1 MKYEDYN
8 KKIEKISNVLKT
20 NDNLVTTNR
29 KGHNHRDLNFKK
41 NQKRINTNDLDSILS
56 INENYIDCESAV
68 TVGKINRMTIQKEK
82 IVPSLPEGD
91 NFTVGGCLGG
101 IALGSNSYSNGFFNN
116 NVIDFDIILG
126 NGEILKDVSVDKNS
140 DLYYGIGGT
149 YGTIGIITRVKLKL
163 IPCMPYVKVDYLHHD
178 SFDGFYRNFRQIIN
192 DSKDDFVEAFVN
204 NRNDFTIVVANYIED
219 VNSDE
224 ILVIRDKDMFKQ
236 RDMCVYAQIA
246 QKKESNYLRLVDY
259 LERYSYSA
267 FWGHYL
273 YTPREIRDFVYAGL
287 IYSTIPKKLLKS
299 DELNINNIS
308 QLLAI

>member
-1 MKYEDYN
+1 MKYDDYN

-178 SFDGFYRNFRQIIN
+178 SFEGFYNNFKQIIFYR
-192 DSKDDFVEAFVN
+192 KK
-204 NRNDFTIVVANYIED
+204 RRT
-219 VNSDE
+219 
-224 ILVIRDKDMFKQ
+224 VI
-236 RDMCVYAQIA
+236 
-246 QKKESNYLRLVDY
+246 
-259 LERYSYSA
+259 
-267 FWGHYL
+267 
-273 YTPREIRDFVYAGL
+273 
-287 IYSTIPKKLLKS
+287 
-299 DELNINNIS
+299 
-308 QLLAI
+308 

>member
-1 MKYEDYN
+1 MKYDDYN

-140 DLYYGIGGT
+140 DLYYGIGCT
-149 YGTIGIITRVKLKL
+149 YGTIGIITRV
-163 IPCMPYVKVDYLHHD
+163 
-178 SFDGFYRNFRQIIN
+178 
-192 DSKDDFVEAFVN
+192 
-204 NRNDFTIVVANYIED
+204 
-219 VNSDE
+219 
-224 ILVIRDKDMFKQ
+224 
-236 RDMCVYAQIA
+236 
-246 QKKESNYLRLVDY
+246 
-259 LERYSYSA
+259 
-267 FWGHYL
+267 
-273 YTPREIRDFVYAGL
+273 
-287 IYSTIPKKLLKS
+287 
-299 DELNINNIS
+299 
-308 QLLAI
+308 